1 MFTLGFQKPGPAV
14 QAPSETKAGEKGAEG
29 VEKGKPAEEG
39 AKGEVLPPSAEA
51 PAAQPMEGPTKMGRA
66 DYKPPE
72 RVGPASSPFVSF
84 LGRPGAQAAV
94 QAAGP
99 PTPGPGQYAP
109 FAPPEVPP
117 PIAYQPPGLVGPP
130 MAPATVVVTRPK
142 PPSFFEEHANWP
154 GGVPGR
160 PATPRVYLPLTLRGT
175 VLGDKPCAIV
185 WDGSRNRIVGEGDSL
200 TIEGHKV
207 VFREIGKGYAQV
219 VFNQRVR
226 TLRLME
232 GT

>member
-1 MFTLGFQKPGPAV
+1 
-14 QAPSETKAGEKGAEG
+14 
-29 VEKGKPAEEG
+29 
-39 AKGEVLPPSAEA
+39 
-51 PAAQPMEGPTKMGRA
+51 
-66 DYKPPE
+66 
-72 RVGPASSPFVSF
+72 
-84 LGRPGAQAAV
+84 
-94 QAAGP
+94 
-99 PTPGPGQYAP
+99 
-109 FAPPEVPP
+109 
-117 PIAYQPPGLVGPP
+117 
-130 MAPATVVVTRPK
+130 MAPVTVSPGVTRPK
-142 PPSFFEEHANWP
+142 PPSFFEREAPNWP

-160 PATPRVYLPLTLRGT
+160 PAIPRVYFPLTLRGT

-219 VFNQRVR
+219 VYNQRVR